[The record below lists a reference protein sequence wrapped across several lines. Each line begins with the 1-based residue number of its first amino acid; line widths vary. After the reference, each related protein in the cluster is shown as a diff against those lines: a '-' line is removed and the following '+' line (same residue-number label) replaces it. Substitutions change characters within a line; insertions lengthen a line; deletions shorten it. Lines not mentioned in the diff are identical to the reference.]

1 MIQNKV
7 FKIDLFAALQ
17 RMENMKTKLPL
28 ILLIVLLFSS
38 VNPTSGVTRVAGAS
52 AAPQALLSSGAITL
66 PRSGQTVSYYAG
78 DDGALQTGAAW
89 PAARFNDP
97 GDGSVTDA
105 LTGLMWV
112 KDFNL
117 MLTRDP
123 AFDTDGAVDGAVLWM
138 RALDYAAKLNSEAYL
153 GYTDWHLPN
162 VIELESLLDTS
173 GANPSL
179 PAGHP
184 FANVRPLYWSSTTY
198 GQGNPMAWGVLFSDL
213 TPYKS
218 GCVDALGWKRRFIS
232 GFDQYVAIVRDSGV
246 SGTTSLPRSG
256 QTRSYYP
263 GDDGDLQKG
272 TIWPTPRFVDHGDG
286 TVSDRLTGLMW
297 TQNAQQ
303 GGSSLAWTA
312 ALDYVAGMNAGSRPN
327 YGLSGWRMPNLI
339 EARSLLDL
347 GRPVGNPELS
357 EGHPFINI
365 GYLWTSTTTAFN
377 PSQAWAVSTTQG
389 RVWNYNKTTGFNL
402 WAVRD
407 DPALLAGN
415 AIRGQATLDGLP
427 LAGVKLTLS
436 GPLSGLTVTDAN
448 GEYSF
453 THLPD
458 GAYTLTAQ
466 KLYHGFSPSSLAATL
481 TGSDQTSQDFTAF
494 ATRAF
499 GWSDISAPLLRYAT
513 DFSDVE
519 FIGEEGWLASS
530 MFNEIYHTTDGG
542 QTWEIQTIEAGYV
555 VNGIAMRSLS
565 EGYAI
570 AQNGSSGRIFRTTD
584 SGAQWTSLGSTG
596 TVPRAIDCP
605 PSGSSCFLVGYSGK
619 FIKVT
624 GAILTPYLT
633 SGSSN
638 LGTELDFVSFPLDD
652 TAGWW
657 GGGSII
663 RRFENDQLIA
673 DQAYAPEGW
682 NALASVDKTHAW
694 SVGDLKDF
702 SGGASASIAFTQDGK
717 NWIGQNNN
725 LTHSLSDVIFFD
737 WYEGWAVGGGGTI
750 IHTTNGGGN
759 GSVSGWNI
767 EAAGLTNNEL
777 RSISAVDRTT
787 LYAAGNEITLLKY
800 QRIAANVQQHTIY
813 LPLLRK

>member
-1 MIQNKV
+1 M
-7 FKIDLFAALQ
+7 KIK
-17 RMENMKTKLPL
+17 RNL
-28 ILLIVLLFSS
+28 IFLLVLLGNTLNWASS
-38 VNPTSGVTRVAGAS
+38 PRQVSANASNLASLSTGV
-52 AAPQALLSSGAITL
+52 ITL
-66 PRSGQTVSYYAG
+66 PRSGQTTSYYAG
-78 DDGALQTGAAW
+78 DDGALQTGASW

-97 GDGSVTDA
+97 GDGSITDT
-105 LTGLMWV
+105 LTGLTWV

-123 AFDTDGAVDGAVLWM
+123 GFDTDGSADGAVLWM
-138 RALDYAAKLNSEAYL
+138 RALDYVAKLNSEGYL
-153 GYTDWHLPN
+153 GHADWRLPN
-162 VIELESLLDTS
+162 VVELESLLDVS
-173 GANPSL
+173 RANPSL

-218 GCVDALGWKRRFIS
+218 GCVDAFGWKRRFIS
-232 GFDQYVAIVRDSGV
+232 GFDQFVAIVRDSGV
-246 SGTTSLPRSG
+246 SSATNLPRSG

-272 TIWPTPRFVDHGDG
+272 TIWPMPRFVDHGDG

-297 TQNAQQ
+297 TKNAQQ
-303 GGSSLAWTA
+303 GGSNLAWTA

-327 YGLSGWRMPNLI
+327 YGLTGWRLPNLI

-357 EGHPFINI
+357 EGNPFINTSN
-365 GYLWTSTTTAFN
+365 LWTSTTTAFN
-377 PSQAWAVSTTQG
+377 TSQAWAVSTMQG

-407 DPALLAGN
+407 DHALLAGH
-415 AIRGQATLDGLP
+415 AIRGQATLDGQP

-436 GPLSGLTVTDAN
+436 GPLSALAMTGAN

-453 THLPD
+453 TYLPD

-481 TGSDQTSQDFTAF
+481 TGSDQTGQDFTAF
-494 ATRAF
+494 VTRAY
-499 GWSDISAPLLRYAT
+499 GWTDISAPLLRYAT
-513 DFSDVE
+513 DFSDME
-519 FIGEEGWLASS
+519 FIGDDGWLASS

-542 QTWEIQTIEAGYV
+542 QTWETQTIEAGYI

-570 AQNGSSGRIFRTTD
+570 AQNGSSGRLFRTTD
-584 SGAQWTSLGSTG
+584 GGAHWSSLGSTG

-605 PSGSSCFLVGYSGK
+605 PSGGSCFLVGDSGK
-619 FIKVT
+619 FIKIT
-624 GAILTPYLT
+624 GTTLTPYLT
-633 SGSSN
+633 NVATN
-638 LGTELDFVSFPLDD
+638 LTFVSFPLDD

-657 GGGSII
+657 GGGAII
-663 RRFENDQLIA
+663 RRYENGQMIA
-673 DQAYAPEGW
+673 DQTYQSTGW
-682 NALASVDKTHAW
+682 NALVTVDTHHAW
-694 SVGDLKDF
+694 SVGDTYEYNGVLT
-702 SGGASASIAFTQDGK
+702 SGIAFTQNGK
-717 NWIGQNNN
+717 NWEGQYNNFKN
-725 LTHSLSDVIFFD
+725 ALNDITFFD
-737 WYEGWAVGGGGTI
+737 WYEGWAVGNGGLI

-759 GSVSGWNI
+759 RSVSGWSI
-767 EAAGLTNNEL
+767 EAAGLTTTLL
-777 RSISAVDRTT
+777 RSIAAVDRTT
-787 LYAAGNEITLLKY
+787 LYAAGNENTLLKY
-800 QRIAANVQQHTIY
+800 QCIATNVQQYPIY
-813 LPLLRK
+813 LPLVLK